1 MMHILRL
8 SLRFLRREWRAGEL
22 TAATVALIVAVAS
35 VSAVGFFADRVRGA
49 MEHQA
54 SELLAADL
62 LVISAQPIPHDWVSR
77 ARKTNLRT
85 AQTIQFP
92 SVVLARERTQLA
104 EIKAVTANYPLRGQL
119 RVASAPY
126 AADTPTSAVPASGE
140 AWLDTRLFGQ
150 LAIDI
155 GSTVSV
161 GATTVRVSRVISY
174 EPDRGGDMFSIA
186 PRLMMNAA
194 DLPATQ
200 LIQPGSRISYR
211 LLLSGSDD
219 AIRNFRSWLKPRL
232 KSNTRLQGVRD
243 ARPEMRVAL
252 ERAEQFL
259 GLAALVSVVLAGVA
273 IAIAGRRYAM
283 RHLDTTAVLRCF
295 GAKQRTIVALYS
307 GQLLLLALLGSLAG
321 ILIGY
326 IAQWG
331 LAAILVGLVADQLPA
346 PTALP
351 VVTALATGLIVLL
364 GFGLPPVLHLKN
376 VPPARVLRRDLGNL
390 PATSVSVYLAALASI
405 VLLMLWQT
413 QDPKL
418 TAYVTGGSVGTM
430 LVLGLMAWLLTK
442 SVGRLRS
449 RVGVAWRFGIANIS
463 RRARS
468 SIVQL
473 LAFGLGI
480 MVMLLL
486 AIVRNDLINQWQASL
501 PQNAPNYFLINV
513 QRAQVSDL
521 DRFFSDKK
529 ITVPTFYPMT
539 RARLIGINDSPLE
552 PESFA
557 DPQTRRLATR
567 EQNLSF
573 AVKPQTDNRILAG
586 KWWTRDEYGKT
597 LMSLEEGIA
606 RRLGIKLG
614 DTLHYRIAGEPVSF
628 TVTSLR
634 SVDWDSF
641 NVNFFM
647 VVPPGV
653 LDNFPSNYVT
663 SFHLPK
669 GDTSLLTDLVRKF
682 PNLTVID
689 VSALMAKVRG
699 IMDRVTLAVE
709 FVFLFTLAAGLVV
722 LWAAIQSTQDERLHE
737 GAILRTLGA
746 SRQQL
751 LLGVAA
757 EFVTLGLL
765 AGLLAA
771 FSASVIGFVLAEQIF
786 HLTYKPDLAIWLAGL
801 IGGAVGIG
809 LTGTLGARSVAMH
822 PPLYTLRRT

>member
-22 TAATVALIVAVAS
+22 TTATVALIVAVAS

-62 LVISAQPIPHDWVSR
+62 LVISTQPIPHDWISR
-77 ARKTNLRT
+77 ARKANLRT
-85 AQTIQFP
+85 AQTTQFP
-92 SVVLARERTQLA
+92 SVVLAGNRTQLA

-126 AADTPTSAVPASGE
+126 TADTTTRTVPASGE
-140 AWLDTRLFGQ
+140 AWLDARLFGQ

-186 PRLMMNAA
+186 PRLMMNAG
-194 DLPATQ
+194 DLPATR

-211 LLLSGSDD
+211 LLLSGDD
-219 AIRNFRSWLKPRL
+219 NAIRNYRSWLKPRL
-232 KSNTRLQGVRD
+232 KRTARLQGVRD

-259 GLAALVSVVLAGVA
+259 GLAALASVVLAGVA

-283 RHLDTTAVLRCF
+283 RHLDTSAVLRCF
-295 GAKQRTIVALYS
+295 GANQRTIVALYS
-307 GQLLLLALLGSLAG
+307 GQLGLLALLGSLAG

-326 IAQWG
+326 VAQWG
-331 LAAILVGLVADQLPA
+331 LAAILVGLVADQLPG

-351 VVTALATGLIVLL
+351 VVSALATGLIILL

-390 PATSVSVYLAALASI
+390 PATSASVYLAALASI

-430 LVLGLMAWLLTK
+430 LILGLMAWLLTK
-442 SVGRLRS
+442 SVGKLRG
-449 RVGVAWRFGIANIS
+449 RVGVSWRFGIANIS
-463 RRARS
+463 RRARG

-480 MVMLLL
+480 TVMLLL

-513 QRAQVSDL
+513 QRAQVNEL
-521 DRFFSDKK
+521 DRFFQDKQV
-529 ITVPTFYPMT
+529 TVPTFYPMT
-539 RARLIGINDSPLE
+539 RARLIGINDKALE
-552 PESFA
+552 PGSFA
-557 DPQTRRLATR
+557 DPQTRRLAVR

-573 AVKPQTDNRILAG
+573 ATEPQTDNRILSG
-586 KWWTRDEYGKT
+586 RWWTRDEHGKT

-653 LDNFPSNYVT
+653 LDDFPSNYVT

-669 GDTSLLTDLVRKF
+669 GNTRLLTDLIRKF

-689 VSALMAKVRG
+689 ISALMTKVRG

-722 LWAAIQSTQDERLHE
+722 LWAAIQSTQDERLHD

-746 SRQQL
+746 SRRQL

-771 FSASVIGFVLAEQIF
+771 FSASAIGFVLAEQIF
-786 HLTYKPDLAIWLAGL
+786 HLTYKPNLVIWLAGL

-809 LTGTLGARSVAMH
+809 LIGTLGARSVATH